1 METCTVCANAA
12 KIRWRQRGKW
22 LVENRENEGSAGDAA
37 LEDSDH
43 SCDEHCSFLA
53 ALFARALK

>member
-1 METCTVCANAA
+1 MVRRE
-12 KIRWRQRGKW
+12 K
-22 LVENRENEGSAGDAA
+22 RENEGSAGDAA

-43 SCDEHCSFLA
+43 SCDEHCSILA